1 MSKKVKQTVLQSF
14 FVLELFTIG
23 FFYLFGAQGLP
34 VIYGFR
40 QENQQLEQEIVQL
53 KVCVVAL
60 EKELND
66 WHHYPYYKEKI
77 ARQQLQMARADDQI
91 YYVQ

>member
-23 FFYLFGAQGLP
+23 FFYLFGTQGLP
-34 VIYGFR
+34 VVYRFR
-40 QENQQLEQEIVQL
+40 QENQQLQEEIVQMR
-53 KVCVVAL
+53 VEVAAL

-77 ARQQLQMARADDQI
+77 ARQQLQMARADEQI
-91 YYVQ
+91 YYMQ

>member
-1 MSKKVKQTVLQSF
+1 MSKKIKQTVLQSF
-14 FVLELFTIG
+14 FVLELFTIS

-34 VIYGFR
+34 VIYRFR
-40 QENQQLEQEIVQL
+40 QENKQFEQEIAQL
-53 KVCVVAL
+53 KVHVLAL

-77 ARQQLQMARADDQI
+77 ARQLQMARADDQI